1 MTEVIRAED
10 PGSPERAAGVLG
22 KGGVIVY
29 PTETLYGIG
38 ALVTSGAALERIFE
52 IKGRPK
58 DMPIPVLVRDLEM
71 LGSIAETTPA
81 AERLAGKFWPG
92 ALTIILKVSG
102 ELNPIITSGSGK
114 VAVRISAHPFVNRLF
129 EYIDIP
135 LTSTSANLSGA
146 GNLLKS
152 SYIYETFHDKV
163 ELIIDSG
170 NIPASKGST
179 IVDLAAGS
187 PRIVREGDLS
197 SRKLE
202 EYL

>member
-1 MTEVIRAED
+1 VTEVIKAEA
-10 PGSPERAAGVLG
+10 PGAPGRAAGVLES
-22 KGGVIVY
+22 GGVIVY

-38 ALVTSGAALERIFE
+38 VLVTSAAAVERIFD

-58 DMPIPVLVRDLEM
+58 AMPIPVLVRDLEM
-71 LGSIAETTPA
+71 AKSIAEPTPA
-81 AERLAGKFWPG
+81 AERLAERFWPG

-102 ELNPIITSGSGK
+102 ELDPIITAGTGN
-114 VAVRISAHPFVNRLF
+114 VAVRVSSHPFVKALF
-129 EYIDIP
+129 ECIDIP
-135 LTSTSANLSGA
+135 LTSTSANPSGA
-146 GNLLKS
+146 GNILES
-152 SYIYETFHDKV
+152 DYIYDAFRDRV

-179 IVDLAAGS
+179 IVDLTAAS

-197 SRKLE
+197 SRELE

>member
-1 MTEVIRAED
+1 MTEVIKAED

-22 KGGVIVY
+22 EGGVIVY

-38 ALVTSGAALERIFE
+38 ALVTSDAALERIFD
-52 IKGRPK
+52 IKGRPR
-58 DMPIPVLVRDLEM
+58 DMPIPVLVRDFEM
-71 LGSIAETTPA
+71 LRSIAETTPA
-81 AERLAGKFWPG
+81 SERLAGKFWPG

-102 ELNPIITSGSGK
+102 EMNPVITSGTGK
-114 VAVRISAHPFVNRLF
+114 VAARISAHPFVNSLF
-129 EYIDIP
+129 EYIDVP

-146 GNLLKS
+146 GNILKS
-152 SYIYETFHDKV
+152 SYIYETFHGKV

-197 SRKLE
+197 SRELE

>member
-1 MTEVIRAED
+1 MTEVIKAED
-10 PGSPERAAGVLG
+10 PVSPERAAGVLE

-38 ALVTSGAALERIFE
+38 ALVTSAAAVERVFE

-58 DMPIPVLVRDLEM
+58 YMPIPVLVRDLRM
-71 LGSIAETTPA
+71 LGSIAETSPA

-102 ELNPIITSGSGK
+102 ELNPIITSGTGK
-114 VAVRISAHPFVNRLF
+114 VAVRISAHPFVSRLF
-129 EYIDIP
+129 EYIDAP
-135 LTSTSANLSGA
+135 LTSTSANPSGA
-146 GNLLKS
+146 GNILES
-152 SYIYETFHDKV
+152 SYIYETFRGKV

-170 NIPASKGST
+170 NIPPSKGST

-187 PRIVREGDLS
+187 PRIVREGDIS
-197 SRKLE
+197 SRELK

>member
-1 MTEVIRAED
+1 MTEVIKAEA
-10 PGSPERAAGVLG
+10 PGAPGRAAGVLES
-22 KGGVIVY
+22 GGVIVY

-38 ALVTSGAALERIFE
+38 ALVTSGGAVERIFD

-58 DMPIPVLVRDLEM
+58 AMPIPVLVRDLEM
-71 LGSIAETTPA
+71 VKAIAEPTPA
-81 AERLAGKFWPG
+81 AERLAERFWPG

-102 ELNPIITSGSGK
+102 ELDPIITAGTGN
-114 VAVRISAHPFVNRLF
+114 VAVRISAHPFVKALF

-135 LTSTSANLSGA
+135 LTSTSANPSGA
-146 GNLLKS
+146 GNILES
-152 SYIYETFHDKV
+152 DYIYDAFRDKV

-170 NIPASKGST
+170 TIPPSKGST
-179 IVDLAAGS
+179 IVDLTTAS

-197 SRKLE
+197 SRELE

>member
-1 MTEVIRAED
+1 MTEVIKAEA
-10 PGSPERAAGVLG
+10 PGSPEKAAGVLE

-38 ALVTSGAALERIFE
+38 ALVSCAAAVERIFD

-58 DMPIPVLVRDLEM
+58 AMPIPVLVRDFEM
-71 LGSIAETTPA
+71 LGSIAAPTSL
-81 AERLAGKFWPG
+81 AERLAGRFWPG
-92 ALTIILKVSG
+92 ALTIILKAAG
-102 ELNPIITSGSGK
+102 ELDPIITAGTGN
-114 VAVRISAHPFVNRLF
+114 VAVRISAHPFVRALF

-135 LTSTSANLSGA
+135 LTSTSANPSGA
-146 GNLLKS
+146 GNILKS
-152 SYIYETFHDKV
+152 SYIYDTFRDKV

-197 SRKLE
+197 SRKLK